1 METKLRNI
9 KKIVRHL
16 KHPYRL
22 FLYLAL
28 LGIVYMTLDI
38 VEPIL
43 AGYIMDAFLSDE
55 PKAEIWQL
63 GLFWLAAFVLKYA
76 VSYEKMRIGLFS
88 MLSGMKNMQLS
99 IFRTILSAPL
109 SFFNELS
116 VGYLMARQTDDVFNL
131 EGMMPHHLVE
141 GLLAIAESFVIL
153 CCMFYLNVWLGIGAV
168 LLKCLDLFSNF
179 YFPLKQLYKEHNEAR
194 AVTAS
199 ELQDVLKNI
208 LMIKAAG
215 KEKEES
221 QRFTECLKQY
231 YATWNKRDKIN
242 YIRSLLTRMSEDASY
257 MIIIVLGG
265 LSMYYGNMT
274 IGEIT
279 AFLLFYKKL
288 SSAFVGAVP
297 LIPLFKIGEGAMERI
312 DELRQRIPLRETF
325 AVETKQSE
333 SNVEIE
339 MQDVMFSYNNQSI
352 LKGVSMSFRPG
363 EITAIVGKSGA
374 GKSTIVKILLGL
386 YRVEKGKFLWNGI
399 DVNRING
406 NTMRSLI
413 SYIPQDAPLFHRTL
427 RENILYEAPEGMS
440 EEDVHK
446 VIARAGLKKLQERFE
461 QQEEV
466 LGLETSVSG
475 GERQR
480 INLARAL
487 LKNGSVYIFDEA
499 TSALD
504 TETEKVIQQTL
515 RDLSKTKAVIV
526 ISHRLSS
533 VRQADKIYVLDEG
546 RVQEDGSHEELMK
559 KKGIYYHLFE
569 GQVKNNDEKQIAG

>member
-1 METKLRNI
+1 MEAKFRNI
-9 KKIVRHL
+9 REIVQHL
-16 KHPYRL
+16 RHPYRL
-22 FLYLAL
+22 FFYLAL
-28 LGIVYMTLDI
+28 LGIIYMVLDI
-38 VEPIL
+38 VEPVL
-43 AGYIMDAFLSDE
+43 AGHIMDALLSNE
-55 PKAEIWQL
+55 VKTEIWQL
-63 GLFWLAAFVLKYA
+63 GLLWLAIFILKYA

-88 MLSGMKNMQLS
+88 MLSGMENIQLS
-99 IFRTILSAPL
+99 IFQTILSAPL
-109 SFFNELS
+109 AFFNQFS

-153 CCMFYLNVWLGIGAV
+153 SCMFYLNVWLGIGAV

-194 AVTAS
+194 AIASS

-208 LMIKAAG
+208 LIIKAAG

-221 QRFTECLKQY
+221 QRFQECLKQY
-231 YATWNKRDKIN
+231 YGTWNKRDKIN

-265 LSMYYGNMT
+265 VSMYYGKMT

-297 LIPLFKIGEGAMERI
+297 LIPLFKIGEGAMERV
-312 DELRQRIPLRETF
+312 DELKRHIPERKTSDDE
-325 AVETKQSE
+325 KGQME
-333 SNVEIE
+333 S
-339 MQDVMFSYNNQSI
+339 
-352 LKGVSMSFRPG
+352 R
-363 EITAIVGKSGA
+363 GKSGA
-374 GKSTIVKILLGL
+374 GKSTIIKLLLGL
-386 YRVEKGKFLWNGI
+386 YQVEEGKILWNGN
-399 DVNRING
+399 DVNQING
-406 NTMRSLI
+406 QSMRSLI

-427 RENILYEAPEGMS
+427 RENILYEAPES
-440 EEDVHK
+440 VSDEDVSK
-446 VIARAGLKKLQERFE
+446 VIARTGIQKMQKRFE
-461 QQEEV
+461 QKEKAWN
-466 LGLETSVSG
+466 LETTVSG

-487 LKNGSVYIFDEA
+487 LKNGSIYIFDEA

-504 TETEKVIQQTL
+504 TETEKIVQQTL
-515 RDLSKTKAVIV
+515 RELSRTKVVII

-533 VRQADKIYVLDEG
+533 VRKADKIYVLDEG
-546 RVQEDGSHEELMK
+546 SVQENGSHEELMK
-559 KKGIYYHLFE
+559 KKGRYYRLFE
-569 GQVKNNDEKQIAG
+569 EQVKKNDEKQITG

>member
-1 METKLRNI
+1 MEAKFRNI
-9 KKIVRHL
+9 REIVQHL
-16 KHPYRL
+16 RHPYRL
-22 FLYLAL
+22 FFYLAL
-28 LGIVYMTLDI
+28 LGIIYMVLDI
-38 VEPIL
+38 VEPVL
-43 AGYIMDAFLSDE
+43 AGHIMDAFLSNE
-55 PKAEIWQL
+55 VKTEVWQL
-63 GLFWLAAFVLKYA
+63 GLLWLAVFILKYA

-88 MLSGMKNMQLS
+88 MLSGMENIQLS
-99 IFRTILSAPL
+99 IFQTILSAPL
-109 SFFNELS
+109 AFFNQSS

-153 CCMFYLNVWLGIGAV
+153 SCMFYLNVWLGIGAV

-194 AVTAS
+194 AIASS

-208 LMIKAAG
+208 LIIKAAG

-221 QRFTECLKQY
+221 QRFQEYLKQY
-231 YATWNKRDKIN
+231 YGTWNKRDEIN

-265 LSMYYGNMT
+265 VSMYYGKMT

-312 DELRQRIPLRETF
+312 DELKRHIPERKTSDDE
-325 AVETKQSE
+325 KGQME
-333 SNVEIE
+333 SRGKIELQNVK
-339 MQDVMFSYNNQSI
+339 FSYNNQRI
-352 LKGVSMSFRPG
+352 LQGVSMSFKPG

-374 GKSTIVKILLGL
+374 GKSTIIKLLLGL
-386 YRVEKGKFLWNGI
+386 YQVEEGKILWNGN
-399 DVNRING
+399 DVNQING
-406 NTMRSLI
+406 QSMRSLI

-427 RENILYEAPEGMS
+427 RENILYEAPES
-440 EEDVHK
+440 VSDEDVSK
-446 VIARAGLKKLQERFE
+446 VIARTGIQEMQKRFE
-461 QQEEV
+461 QKEKAWN
-466 LGLETSVSG
+466 LETTVSG

-487 LKNGSVYIFDEA
+487 LKNGSIYIFDEA

-504 TETEKVIQQTL
+504 TETEKIVQQTL
-515 RDLSKTKAVIV
+515 RELSRTKVVII

-533 VRQADKIYVLDEG
+533 VRKADKIYVLDEG
-546 RVQEDGSHEELMK
+546 SVQENGSHEELMK
-559 KKGIYYHLFE
+559 KKGRYYRLFE
-569 GQVKNNDEKQIAG
+569 EQLKKNDEKQITG

>member
-1 METKLRNI
+1 MEAKFRNI
-9 KKIVRHL
+9 RKIVQHL
-16 KHPYRL
+16 RHPYRL
-22 FLYLAL
+22 FFYLAL
-28 LGIVYMTLDI
+28 LGIIYMVLDI
-38 VEPIL
+38 VEPVL
-43 AGYIMDAFLSDE
+43 AGHIMDALLSNE
-55 PKAEIWQL
+55 VKTEIWQL
-63 GLFWLAAFVLKYA
+63 GLLWLSIFILKYA

-88 MLSGMKNMQLS
+88 MLSGMENIQLS
-99 IFRTILSAPL
+99 IFQTILSAPL
-109 SFFNELS
+109 TFFNQFS

-153 CCMFYLNVWLGIGAV
+153 SCMFYLNVWLGIGAV

-194 AVTAS
+194 AIASS

-208 LMIKAAG
+208 LIIKAAG

-221 QRFTECLKQY
+221 QRFQVCLKQY
-231 YATWNKRDKIN
+231 YGTWNKRDEIN

-265 LSMYYGNMT
+265 VSMYYGKMT

-297 LIPLFKIGEGAMERI
+297 LIPLFKIGEGAMERV
-312 DELRQRIPLRETF
+312 DELKRHIPERKTSDDE
-325 AVETKQSE
+325 KGQME
-333 SNVEIE
+333 SRGKIELQNVK
-339 MQDVMFSYNNQSI
+339 FSYNNQRI
-352 LKGVSMSFRPG
+352 LQGVSMSFKPG

-374 GKSTIVKILLGL
+374 GKSTIIKLLLGL
-386 YRVEKGKFLWNGI
+386 YQVEEGKILWNGN
-399 DVNRING
+399 DVNQING
-406 NTMRSLI
+406 QSMRSLI

-427 RENILYEAPEGMS
+427 RENILYEAPES
-440 EEDVHK
+440 VSDEDVSK
-446 VIARAGLKKLQERFE
+446 VIARTGIQEMQKRFE
-461 QQEEV
+461 QKEKAWN
-466 LGLETSVSG
+466 LETTVSG

-487 LKNGSVYIFDEA
+487 LKNGSIYIFDEA

-504 TETEKVIQQTL
+504 TETEKIVQQTL
-515 RDLSKTKAVIV
+515 RELSRTKVVII

-533 VRQADKIYVLDEG
+533 VRKADKIYVLDEG
-546 RVQEDGSHEELMK
+546 SVQENGSHEELMK
-559 KKGIYYHLFE
+559 KKGRYYRLFE
-569 GQVKNNDEKQIAG
+569 EQLKKNDEKQITG

>member
-1 METKLRNI
+1 MEAKFRNI
-9 KKIVRHL
+9 REIVQHL
-16 KHPYRL
+16 RHPYRL
-22 FLYLAL
+22 FFYLAL
-28 LGIVYMTLDI
+28 LGIIYMVLDI
-38 VEPIL
+38 VEPVL
-43 AGYIMDAFLSDE
+43 AGHIMDALLSNE
-55 PKAEIWQL
+55 VKTEIWQL
-63 GLFWLAAFVLKYA
+63 GLLWLAIFILKYA

-88 MLSGMKNMQLS
+88 MLSGMENIQLS
-99 IFRTILSAPL
+99 IFQTILSAPL
-109 SFFNELS
+109 AFFNQFS

-153 CCMFYLNVWLGIGAV
+153 SCMFYLNVWLGIGAV

-194 AVTAS
+194 AIASS

-208 LMIKAAG
+208 LIIKAAG

-221 QRFTECLKQY
+221 QRFQKCLKQY
-231 YATWNKRDKIN
+231 YGTWNKRDEIN

-265 LSMYYGNMT
+265 VSMYYGKMT

-297 LIPLFKIGEGAMERI
+297 LIPLFKIGEGAMERV
-312 DELRQRIPLRETF
+312 DELKRHIPERKTSDDEKRQM
-325 AVETKQSE
+325 E
-333 SNVEIE
+333 SRGEIE
-339 MQDVMFSYNNQSI
+339 LQHVKFSYNNQRI
-352 LKGVSMSFRPG
+352 LQGVSMSFKPG

-374 GKSTIVKILLGL
+374 GKSTIIKLLLGL
-386 YRVEKGKFLWNGI
+386 YQVEEGKILWNGN
-399 DVNRING
+399 DVNQING
-406 NTMRSLI
+406 QSMRSLI

-427 RENILYEAPEGMS
+427 RENILYEAPES
-440 EEDVHK
+440 VSDEDVSK
-446 VIARAGLKKLQERFE
+446 VIARTGIQEMQKRFE
-461 QQEEV
+461 QKEKAWN
-466 LGLETSVSG
+466 LETTVSG

-487 LKNGSVYIFDEA
+487 LKNGSIYIFDEA

-504 TETEKVIQQTL
+504 TETEKIVQQTL
-515 RDLSKTKAVIV
+515 RELSRTKVVII

-533 VRQADKIYVLDEG
+533 VRKADKIYVLDEG
-546 RVQEDGSHEELMK
+546 SVQENGSHEELMK
-559 KKGIYYHLFE
+559 KKGRYYRLFE
-569 GQVKNNDEKQIAG
+569 EQVKKNDEKQITG

>member
-1 METKLRNI
+1 MEAKFRNI
-9 KKIVRHL
+9 REIVQHL
-16 KHPYRL
+16 RHPYRL
-22 FLYLAL
+22 FFYLAL
-28 LGIVYMTLDI
+28 LGIIYMVLDI
-38 VEPIL
+38 VEPVL
-43 AGYIMDAFLSDE
+43 AGHIMDALLSNE
-55 PKAEIWQL
+55 VKTEIWQL
-63 GLFWLAAFVLKYA
+63 GLLWLAIFILKYA

-88 MLSGMKNMQLS
+88 MLSGMENIQLS
-99 IFRTILSAPL
+99 IFQTILSAPL
-109 SFFNELS
+109 AFFNQFS

-153 CCMFYLNVWLGIGAV
+153 SCMFYLNVWLGIGAV

-194 AVTAS
+194 AIASS

-208 LMIKAAG
+208 LIIKAAG

-221 QRFTECLKQY
+221 QRFQECLKQY
-231 YATWNKRDKIN
+231 YGTWNKRDEIN

-265 LSMYYGNMT
+265 VSMYYGKMT

-297 LIPLFKIGEGAMERI
+297 LIPLFKIGEGAMERV
-312 DELRQRIPLRETF
+312 DELKRHIPERKTSDDE
-325 AVETKQSE
+325 KGQME
-333 SNVEIE
+333 SRGKIELQNVK
-339 MQDVMFSYNNQSI
+339 FSYNNQRI
-352 LKGVSMSFRPG
+352 LQGVSMSFKPG

-374 GKSTIVKILLGL
+374 GKSTIIKLLLGL
-386 YRVEKGKFLWNGI
+386 YQVEEGKILWNGN
-399 DVNRING
+399 DVNQING
-406 NTMRSLI
+406 QSMRSLI

-427 RENILYEAPEGMS
+427 RENILYEAPES
-440 EEDVHK
+440 VSDEDVSK
-446 VIARAGLKKLQERFE
+446 VIARTGIQEMQKRFE
-461 QQEEV
+461 PKEKAWN
-466 LGLETSVSG
+466 LETTVSG

-487 LKNGSVYIFDEA
+487 LKNGSIYIFDEA

-504 TETEKVIQQTL
+504 TETEKIVQQTL
-515 RDLSKTKAVIV
+515 RELSRTKVVII

-533 VRQADKIYVLDEG
+533 VRKADKIYVLDEG
-546 RVQEDGSHEELMK
+546 SVQENGSHEELMK
-559 KKGIYYHLFE
+559 KKGRYYRLFE
-569 GQVKNNDEKQIAG
+569 EQLKQNDEKQITG

>member
-1 METKLRNI
+1 MEAKFRNI
-9 KKIVRHL
+9 REIVQHL
-16 KHPYRL
+16 RHPYRL
-22 FLYLAL
+22 FFYLAL
-28 LGIVYMTLDI
+28 LGIIYMVLDI
-38 VEPIL
+38 VEPVL
-43 AGYIMDAFLSDE
+43 AGHIMDALLSNE
-55 PKAEIWQL
+55 VKTEIWQL
-63 GLFWLAAFVLKYA
+63 GLLWLAIFILKYA

-88 MLSGMKNMQLS
+88 MLSGMENIQLS
-99 IFRTILSAPL
+99 IFQTILSAPL
-109 SFFNELS
+109 TFFNQFS

-153 CCMFYLNVWLGIGAV
+153 SCMFYLNVWLGIGAV

-194 AVTAS
+194 AIASS

-208 LMIKAAG
+208 LIIKAAG
-215 KEKEES
+215 KEKEER
-221 QRFTECLKQY
+221 QRFQECLKQY
-231 YATWNKRDKIN
+231 YGTWNKRDEIN

-265 LSMYYGNMT
+265 VSMYYGKMT

-297 LIPLFKIGEGAMERI
+297 LIPLFKIGEGAMERV
-312 DELRQRIPLRETF
+312 DELKRHIPERKTSDDE
-325 AVETKQSE
+325 KGQME
-333 SNVEIE
+333 SRGKIELQNVK
-339 MQDVMFSYNNQSI
+339 FSYNNQRI
-352 LKGVSMSFRPG
+352 LQGVSMSFKPG

-374 GKSTIVKILLGL
+374 GKSTIIKLLLGL
-386 YRVEKGKFLWNGI
+386 YQAEEGKILWNGN
-399 DVNRING
+399 DVNQING
-406 NTMRSLI
+406 QSMRSLI

-427 RENILYEAPEGMS
+427 RENILYEAPES
-440 EEDVHK
+440 VSDEDVSK
-446 VIARAGLKKLQERFE
+446 VIARTGIQEMQKRFE
-461 QQEEV
+461 QKEKAWN
-466 LGLETSVSG
+466 LETTVSG

-487 LKNGSVYIFDEA
+487 LKNGSIYIFDEA

-504 TETEKVIQQTL
+504 TETEKIVQQTL
-515 RDLSKTKAVIV
+515 RELSRTKVVII

-533 VRQADKIYVLDEG
+533 VRKADKIYVLDEG
-546 RVQEDGSHEELMK
+546 SVQENGSHEELMK
-559 KKGIYYHLFE
+559 KKGRYYRLFE
-569 GQVKNNDEKQIAG
+569 EQVKKNDEKQITG

>member
-1 METKLRNI
+1 MESKFRNI
-9 KKIVRHL
+9 RKIVQHL
-16 KHPYRL
+16 RHPYRL
-22 FLYLAL
+22 FFYLAL
-28 LGIVYMTLDI
+28 LGIIYMVLDI
-38 VEPIL
+38 VEPVL
-43 AGYIMDAFLSDE
+43 AGHIMDAFLSNE
-55 PKAEIWQL
+55 VKTEIWQL
-63 GLFWLAAFVLKYA
+63 GLLWLAIFILKYA

-88 MLSGMKNMQLS
+88 MLSGMKNIQLS
-99 IFRTILSAPL
+99 IFQTILSAPL
-109 SFFNELS
+109 AFFNQFS

-153 CCMFYLNVWLGIGAV
+153 SCMFYLNVWLGIGAV

-194 AVTAS
+194 AIASS

-208 LMIKAAG
+208 LIIKAAG

-221 QRFTECLKQY
+221 QRFQKCLKQY
-231 YATWNKRDKIN
+231 YGTWNKRDEIN

-265 LSMYYGNMT
+265 VSMYYGKMT

-297 LIPLFKIGEGAMERI
+297 LIPLFKIGEGAMERV
-312 DELRQRIPLRETF
+312 DELKRHIPERKTSDD
-325 AVETKQSE
+325 KKGQME
-333 SNVEIE
+333 SRGKIELQNVK
-339 MQDVMFSYNNQSI
+339 FSYNNQRI
-352 LKGVSMSFRPG
+352 LQGVSMSFKPG

-374 GKSTIVKILLGL
+374 GKSTIIKLLLGL
-386 YRVEKGKFLWNGI
+386 YQVEEGKILWNGN
-399 DVNRING
+399 DVNQING
-406 NTMRSLI
+406 QSMRSLI

-427 RENILYEAPEGMS
+427 RENILYEAPES
-440 EEDVHK
+440 VSDEDVSK
-446 VIARAGLKKLQERFE
+446 VIARTGIQEMQKRFE
-461 QQEEV
+461 QKEKAWN
-466 LGLETSVSG
+466 LETTVSG

-487 LKNGSVYIFDEA
+487 LKNGSIYIFDEA

-504 TETEKVIQQTL
+504 TETEKIVQQTL
-515 RDLSKTKAVIV
+515 RELSRTKVVII

-533 VRQADKIYVLDEG
+533 VRKADKIYVLDEG
-546 RVQEDGSHEELMK
+546 SVQENGSHEELMK
-559 KKGIYYHLFE
+559 KKGRYYRLFE
-569 GQVKNNDEKQIAG
+569 EQVKKNDEKQITG

>member
-1 METKLRNI
+1 MEAKFRNI
-9 KKIVRHL
+9 REIVQHL
-16 KHPYRL
+16 RHPYRL
-22 FLYLAL
+22 FFYLVL
-28 LGIVYMTLDI
+28 LGIIYMVLDI
-38 VEPIL
+38 VEPVL
-43 AGYIMDAFLSDE
+43 AGHIMDALLSNE
-55 PKAEIWQL
+55 VKTEIWQL
-63 GLFWLAAFVLKYA
+63 GLLWLAIFILKYA

-88 MLSGMKNMQLS
+88 MLSGMENIQLS
-99 IFRTILSAPL
+99 IFQTILSAPL
-109 SFFNELS
+109 AFFNQFS

-153 CCMFYLNVWLGIGAV
+153 SCMFYLNVWLGIGAI

-194 AVTAS
+194 AIASS

-208 LMIKAAG
+208 LIIKAAG

-221 QRFTECLKQY
+221 QRFQKCLKQY
-231 YATWNKRDKIN
+231 YGTWNQRDEIN

-265 LSMYYGNMT
+265 VSMYYGKMT

-297 LIPLFKIGEGAMERI
+297 LIPLFKIGEGAMERV
-312 DELRQRIPLRETF
+312 DELKRHIPERKTSDDE
-325 AVETKQSE
+325 KGQME
-333 SNVEIE
+333 SRGEIE
-339 MQDVMFSYNNQSI
+339 LQNVKFSYNNQRI
-352 LKGVSMSFRPG
+352 LQGVSMSFKPG

-374 GKSTIVKILLGL
+374 GKSTIIKLLLGL
-386 YRVEKGKFLWNGI
+386 YQVEEGKILWNGN
-399 DVNRING
+399 DVNQING
-406 NTMRSLI
+406 QSMRSLI

-427 RENILYEAPEGMS
+427 RENILYEAPDS
-440 EEDVHK
+440 VSDEDVSK
-446 VIARAGLKKLQERFE
+446 VIARTGIQEMQKRFE
-461 QQEEV
+461 QKEKAWN
-466 LGLETSVSG
+466 LETTVSG

-487 LKNGSVYIFDEA
+487 LKNGSIYIFDEA

-504 TETEKVIQQTL
+504 TETEKIVQQTL
-515 RDLSKTKAVIV
+515 RELSRTKVVII

-533 VRQADKIYVLDEG
+533 VRKADKIYVLDEG
-546 RVQEDGSHEELMK
+546 SVQENGSHEELMK
-559 KKGIYYHLFE
+559 KKGRYYRLFE
-569 GQVKNNDEKQIAG
+569 EQVKKNDEKQITG

>member
-1 METKLRNI
+1 MEAKFRNI
-9 KKIVRHL
+9 REIVQHL
-16 KHPYRL
+16 RHPYRL
-22 FLYLAL
+22 FFYLAL
-28 LGIVYMTLDI
+28 LGIIYMVLDI
-38 VEPIL
+38 VEPVL
-43 AGYIMDAFLSDE
+43 AGHIMDALLSNE
-55 PKAEIWQL
+55 VKTEIWQL
-63 GLFWLAAFVLKYA
+63 GLLWLAIFILKYA

-88 MLSGMKNMQLS
+88 MLSGMENIQIS
-99 IFRTILSAPL
+99 IFQTILSAPL
-109 SFFNELS
+109 TFFNQFS

-153 CCMFYLNVWLGIGAV
+153 SCMFYLNVWLGIGAV

-194 AVTAS
+194 AIASS

-208 LMIKAAG
+208 LIIKAAG

-221 QRFTECLKQY
+221 QRFQECLKQY
-231 YATWNKRDKIN
+231 YGTWNKRDEIN

-265 LSMYYGNMT
+265 VSMYYGKMT

-297 LIPLFKIGEGAMERI
+297 LIPLFKIGEGAMERV
-312 DELRQRIPLRETF
+312 DELKRHIPERKTSDDE
-325 AVETKQSE
+325 KGQME
-333 SNVEIE
+333 SRGKIELQNVK
-339 MQDVMFSYNNQSI
+339 FSYNNQRI
-352 LKGVSMSFRPG
+352 LQGVSMSFKPG

-374 GKSTIVKILLGL
+374 GKSTIIKLLLGL
-386 YRVEKGKFLWNGI
+386 YQVEEGKILWNGN
-399 DVNRING
+399 DVNQING
-406 NTMRSLI
+406 QSMRSLI

-427 RENILYEAPEGMS
+427 RI
-440 EEDVHK
+440 
-446 VIARAGLKKLQERFE
+446 QEMQKRFE
-461 QQEEV
+461 QKEKAWN
-466 LGLETSVSG
+466 LETTVSG

-487 LKNGSVYIFDEA
+487 LKNGSIYIFDEA

-504 TETEKVIQQTL
+504 TETEKIVQQTL
-515 RDLSKTKAVIV
+515 RELSRTKVVII

-533 VRQADKIYVLDEG
+533 VRKADKIYVLDEG
-546 RVQEDGSHEELMK
+546 SVQENGSHEELMK
-559 KKGIYYHLFE
+559 KKGRYYRLFE
-569 GQVKNNDEKQIAG
+569 EQLKKNDEKQITG

>member
-1 METKLRNI
+1 MEAKFRNI
-9 KKIVRHL
+9 REIVQHL
-16 KHPYRL
+16 RHPYR
-22 FLYLAL
+22 FFFYLAL
-28 LGIVYMTLDI
+28 LGIIYMVLDI
-38 VEPIL
+38 VEPVL
-43 AGYIMDAFLSDE
+43 AGHIMDALLSNE
-55 PKAEIWQL
+55 VKTEIWQL
-63 GLFWLAAFVLKYA
+63 GLLWLAIFILKYA

-88 MLSGMKNMQLS
+88 MLSGMENIQLS
-99 IFRTILSAPL
+99 IFQTILSAPL
-109 SFFNELS
+109 AFFNQFS

-153 CCMFYLNVWLGIGAV
+153 SCMFYLNVWLGIGAV

-194 AVTAS
+194 AIASS

-208 LMIKAAG
+208 LIIKAAG

-221 QRFTECLKQY
+221 QRFQKCLKQY
-231 YATWNKRDKIN
+231 YGTWNKRDEIN

-265 LSMYYGNMT
+265 VSMYYGKMT

-297 LIPLFKIGEGAMERI
+297 LIPLFKIGEGAMERV
-312 DELRQRIPLRETF
+312 DELKRHIPERKTSDD
-325 AVETKQSE
+325 KKGQME
-333 SNVEIE
+333 SRGKIELQNVK
-339 MQDVMFSYNNQSI
+339 FSYNNQRI
-352 LKGVSMSFRPG
+352 LQGVSMSFKPG

-374 GKSTIVKILLGL
+374 GKSTIIKLLLGL
-386 YRVEKGKFLWNGI
+386 YQVEEGKILWNGN
-399 DVNRING
+399 DVNQING
-406 NTMRSLI
+406 QSMRSLI

-427 RENILYEAPEGMS
+427 RENILYEAPES
-440 EEDVHK
+440 VSDEDVSK
-446 VIARAGLKKLQERFE
+446 VIARTGIQEMQKRFE
-461 QQEEV
+461 QKEKAWN
-466 LGLETSVSG
+466 LETTVSG

-487 LKNGSVYIFDEA
+487 LKNGSIYIFDEA

-504 TETEKVIQQTL
+504 TETEKIVQQTL
-515 RDLSKTKAVIV
+515 RELSRTKVVII

-533 VRQADKIYVLDEG
+533 VRKADKIYVLDEG
-546 RVQEDGSHEELMK
+546 SVQENGSHEELMK
-559 KKGIYYHLFE
+559 KKGRYYRLFE
-569 GQVKNNDEKQIAG
+569 EQLKKNDEKQITG

>member
-1 METKLRNI
+1 MRMEIRENLQIEIGIGHIFKTNGGGTMEAKFRNI
-9 KKIVRHL
+9 REIVQHL
-16 KHPYRL
+16 RHPYRL
-22 FLYLAL
+22 FFYLAL
-28 LGIVYMTLDI
+28 LGIIYMVLDI
-38 VEPIL
+38 VEPVL
-43 AGYIMDAFLSDE
+43 AGHIMDALLSNE
-55 PKAEIWQL
+55 VKTEIWQL
-63 GLFWLAAFVLKYA
+63 GLLWLAIFILKYA

-88 MLSGMKNMQLS
+88 MLSGMENIQLS
-99 IFRTILSAPL
+99 IFQTILSAPL
-109 SFFNELS
+109 AFFNQFS

-153 CCMFYLNVWLGIGAV
+153 SCMFYLNVWLGIGAI

-194 AVTAS
+194 AIASS

-221 QRFTECLKQY
+221 QRFQECLKQY
-231 YATWNKRDKIN
+231 YGTWNKRDKIN

-265 LSMYYGNMT
+265 VSMYYGKMT

-297 LIPLFKIGEGAMERI
+297 LIPLFKIGEGAMERV
-312 DELRQRIPLRETF
+312 DELKRHIPERETSDD
-325 AVETKQSE
+325 EKGQME
-333 SNVEIE
+333 SRGKIELQNVK
-339 MQDVMFSYNNQSI
+339 FSYNNQRI
-352 LKGVSMSFRPG
+352 LQGVSMSFKPG
-363 EITAIVGKSGA
+363 EI
-374 GKSTIVKILLGL
+374 
-386 YRVEKGKFLWNGI
+386 LWNGN
-399 DVNRING
+399 DVNQING
-406 NTMRSLI
+406 QSMRSLI

-427 RENILYEAPEGMS
+427 RENILYEAPES
-440 EEDVHK
+440 VSDEDVSK
-446 VIARAGLKKLQERFE
+446 VIARTGIQEMQKRFE
-461 QQEEV
+461 QKEKAWN
-466 LGLETSVSG
+466 LETTVSG

-487 LKNGSVYIFDEA
+487 LKNGSIYIFDEA

-504 TETEKVIQQTL
+504 TETEKIVQQTL
-515 RDLSKTKAVIV
+515 RELSRTKVVII

-533 VRQADKIYVLDEG
+533 VRKADKIYVLDEG
-546 RVQEDGSHEELMK
+546 SVQENGSHEELMK
-559 KKGIYYHLFE
+559 KKGRYYRLFE
-569 GQVKNNDEKQIAG
+569 EQVKKNDEKQITG

>member
-1 METKLRNI
+1 MEAKFRNI
-9 KKIVRHL
+9 RKIVQHL
-16 KHPYRL
+16 RHPYRL
-22 FLYLAL
+22 FFYLAL
-28 LGIVYMTLDI
+28 LGIIYMGLDI
-38 VEPIL
+38 VEPVL
-43 AGYIMDAFLSDE
+43 AGHIMDAFLSNE
-55 PKAEIWQL
+55 VKTEIWQL
-63 GLFWLAAFVLKYA
+63 GLLWLAIFILKYA

-88 MLSGMKNMQLS
+88 MLSGMENIQLS
-99 IFRTILSAPL
+99 IFQTILSAPL
-109 SFFNELS
+109 AFFNQFS

-153 CCMFYLNVWLGIGAV
+153 FCMFYLNVWLGIGAV

-194 AVTAS
+194 AIASS

-208 LMIKAAG
+208 LIIKAAG

-221 QRFTECLKQY
+221 QRFQKCLKQY
-231 YATWNKRDKIN
+231 YGTWNKRDEIN

-265 LSMYYGNMT
+265 VSMYYGKMT

-297 LIPLFKIGEGAMERI
+297 LIPLFKIGEGAMERV
-312 DELRQRIPLRETF
+312 DELKRHIPERKTSADE
-325 AVETKQSE
+325 KGQME
-333 SNVEIE
+333 SRGKIELQNVK
-339 MQDVMFSYNNQSI
+339 FSYNNQRI
-352 LKGVSMSFRPG
+352 LQGVSMSFKSG

-374 GKSTIVKILLGL
+374 GKSTIIKLLLGL
-386 YRVEKGKFLWNGI
+386 YQVEEGKILWNGN
-399 DVNRING
+399 DVNQING
-406 NTMRSLI
+406 QSMRSLI

-427 RENILYEAPEGMS
+427 RENILYEAPES
-440 EEDVHK
+440 VSDEDVSK
-446 VIARAGLKKLQERFE
+446 VIARTGIQEMQKRFE
-461 QQEEV
+461 QKEKAWN
-466 LGLETSVSG
+466 LETTVSG

-487 LKNGSVYIFDEA
+487 LKNGSIYIFDEA

-504 TETEKVIQQTL
+504 TETEKIVQQTL
-515 RDLSKTKAVIV
+515 RELSRTKVVII

-533 VRQADKIYVLDEG
+533 VRKADKIYVLDEG
-546 RVQEDGSHEELMK
+546 SVQENGSHEELMK
-559 KKGIYYHLFE
+559 KKGRYYRLFE
-569 GQVKNNDEKQIAG
+569 EQVKKNDEKQITG

>member
-1 METKLRNI
+1 MEAKFRNI
-9 KKIVRHL
+9 RKIVQHL
-16 KHPYRL
+16 RHPYRL
-22 FLYLAL
+22 FFYLAL
-28 LGIVYMTLDI
+28 LGIIYMVLDI
-38 VEPIL
+38 VEPVL
-43 AGYIMDAFLSDE
+43 AGHIMDALLSNE
-55 PKAEIWQL
+55 VKTEIWQL
-63 GLFWLAAFVLKYA
+63 GLLWLAIFTLKYA

-88 MLSGMKNMQLS
+88 MLSGMENIQLS
-99 IFRTILSAPL
+99 IFQTILSAPL
-109 SFFNELS
+109 AFFNQFS

-153 CCMFYLNVWLGIGAV
+153 SCMFYLNVWLGIGAV

-194 AVTAS
+194 AIASS

-208 LMIKAAG
+208 LIIKAAG

-221 QRFTECLKQY
+221 QRFQECLKQY
-231 YATWNKRDKIN
+231 YGTWNKRDEIN

-265 LSMYYGNMT
+265 VSMYYGKMT

-297 LIPLFKIGEGAMERI
+297 LIPLFKIGEGAMERV
-312 DELRQRIPLRETF
+312 DELKRHIPERKTSDDE
-325 AVETKQSE
+325 KGQME
-333 SNVEIE
+333 SRGEIE
-339 MQDVMFSYNNQSI
+339 LQNVKFSYNNQRI
-352 LKGVSMSFRPG
+352 LQGVSMSFKPG

-374 GKSTIVKILLGL
+374 GKSTIIKLLLGL
-386 YRVEKGKFLWNGI
+386 YQVEEGKILWNGN
-399 DVNRING
+399 DVNQING
-406 NTMRSLI
+406 QSMRSLI

-427 RENILYEAPEGMS
+427 RENVLYEAPES
-440 EEDVHK
+440 VSDEDVSK
-446 VIARAGLKKLQERFE
+446 VIARTGIQEMQKRFE
-461 QQEEV
+461 QKEKAWN
-466 LGLETSVSG
+466 LETTVSG

-487 LKNGSVYIFDEA
+487 LKNGSIYIFDEA

-504 TETEKVIQQTL
+504 TETEKIVQQTL
-515 RDLSKTKAVIV
+515 RELSRTKVVII

-533 VRQADKIYVLDEG
+533 VRKADKIYVLDEG
-546 RVQEDGSHEELMK
+546 SVQENGSHEELMK
-559 KKGIYYHLFE
+559 KKGRYYRLFE
-569 GQVKNNDEKQIAG
+569 EQVKKNDEKQITG

>member
-1 METKLRNI
+1 MEAKFRNI
-9 KKIVRHL
+9 REIVQHL
-16 KHPYRL
+16 RHPYRL
-22 FLYLAL
+22 FFYLAL
-28 LGIVYMTLDI
+28 LGIIYMVLDI
-38 VEPIL
+38 VEPVL
-43 AGYIMDAFLSDE
+43 AGHIMDAFLSNE
-55 PKAEIWQL
+55 VKTEIWQL
-63 GLFWLAAFVLKYA
+63 GLLWLAIFILKYA

-88 MLSGMKNMQLS
+88 MLSGMENIQLS
-99 IFRTILSAPL
+99 IFQTILSAPL
-109 SFFNELS
+109 AFFNQFS

-153 CCMFYLNVWLGIGAV
+153 SCMFYLNVWLGIGAV

-194 AVTAS
+194 AIASS

-208 LMIKAAG
+208 LIIKAAG
-215 KEKEES
+215 KGKEES
-221 QRFTECLKQY
+221 QRFQECLKRY
-231 YATWNKRDKIN
+231 YGTWKKRDEIN

-265 LSMYYGNMT
+265 VSMYYGKMT

-297 LIPLFKIGEGAMERI
+297 LIPLFKIGEGAMERV
-312 DELRQRIPLRETF
+312 DELKRHIPERKTSDDEK
-325 AVETKQSE
+325 VQME
-333 SNVEIE
+333 SRGKIELQNVK
-339 MQDVMFSYNNQSI
+339 FSYNNQRI
-352 LKGVSMSFRPG
+352 LQGVSMSFKPG

-374 GKSTIVKILLGL
+374 GKSTIIKLLLGL
-386 YRVEKGKFLWNGI
+386 YQVEEGKILWNGN
-399 DVNRING
+399 DVNQING
-406 NTMRSLI
+406 QSMRSLI

-427 RENILYEAPEGMS
+427 RENILYEAPES
-440 EEDVHK
+440 VSDEAVSK
-446 VIARAGLKKLQERFE
+446 VIARTGIQEMQKRFE
-461 QQEEV
+461 QKEKAWN
-466 LGLETSVSG
+466 LETTVSG

-487 LKNGSVYIFDEA
+487 LKNGSIYIFDEA

-504 TETEKVIQQTL
+504 TETEKIVQQTL
-515 RDLSKTKAVIV
+515 RELSKTKVVII

-533 VRQADKIYVLDEG
+533 VRKADKIYVLDEG
-546 RVQEDGSHEELMK
+546 SVQENGSHEELMK
-559 KKGIYYHLFE
+559 KKGRYYRLFE
-569 GQVKNNDEKQIAG
+569 EQVKKNDEKQITG

>member
-1 METKLRNI
+1 MEAKFRNI
-9 KKIVRHL
+9 RKIVQHL
-16 KHPYRL
+16 RHPYRL
-22 FLYLAL
+22 FFYLAL
-28 LGIVYMTLDI
+28 LGIIYMVLDI
-38 VEPIL
+38 VEPVL
-43 AGYIMDAFLSDE
+43 AGHIMDALLSNE
-55 PKAEIWQL
+55 VKTEIWQL
-63 GLFWLAAFVLKYA
+63 GLLWLSIFILKYA

-88 MLSGMKNMQLS
+88 MLSGMENIQLS
-99 IFRTILSAPL
+99 IFQTILSAPL
-109 SFFNELS
+109 AFFNQFS

-153 CCMFYLNVWLGIGAV
+153 SCMFYLNVWLGIGAV

-194 AVTAS
+194 AIASS

-208 LMIKAAG
+208 LIIKAAG

-221 QRFTECLKQY
+221 QRFQKCLKQY
-231 YATWNKRDKIN
+231 YGTWNKRDEIN

-265 LSMYYGNMT
+265 VSMYYGKMT

-297 LIPLFKIGEGAMERI
+297 LIPLFKIGEGAMERV
-312 DELRQRIPLRETF
+312 DELKRHIPERKTSDD
-325 AVETKQSE
+325 KKGQME
-333 SNVEIE
+333 SRGKIELQNVK
-339 MQDVMFSYNNQSI
+339 FSYNNQRI
-352 LKGVSMSFRPG
+352 LQGVSMSFKPG

-374 GKSTIVKILLGL
+374 GKSTIIKLLLGL
-386 YRVEKGKFLWNGI
+386 YQVEEGKILWNGN
-399 DVNRING
+399 DVNQING
-406 NTMRSLI
+406 QSMRSLI

-427 RENILYEAPEGMS
+427 RENILYEAPES
-440 EEDVHK
+440 VSDEDVSK
-446 VIARAGLKKLQERFE
+446 VIARTGIQEMQKRFE
-461 QQEEV
+461 QKEKAWN
-466 LGLETSVSG
+466 LETTVSG

-487 LKNGSVYIFDEA
+487 LKNGSIYIFDEA

-504 TETEKVIQQTL
+504 TETEKIVQQTL
-515 RDLSKTKAVIV
+515 RELSRTKVVII

-533 VRQADKIYVLDEG
+533 VRKADKIYVLDEG
-546 RVQEDGSHEELMK
+546 SVQENGSHEELMK
-559 KKGIYYHLFE
+559 KKGRYYRLFE
-569 GQVKNNDEKQIAG
+569 EQLKKNDEKQITG

>member
-1 METKLRNI
+1 MEAKFRNI
-9 KKIVRHL
+9 RKIVQHLRHS
-16 KHPYRL
+16 YRL
-22 FLYLAL
+22 FFYLAL
-28 LGIVYMTLDI
+28 LGIIYMVLDI
-38 VEPIL
+38 VEPVL
-43 AGYIMDAFLSDE
+43 AGHIMDALLSNE
-55 PKAEIWQL
+55 VKTEIWQL
-63 GLFWLAAFVLKYA
+63 GLLWLSIFILKYA

-88 MLSGMKNMQLS
+88 MLSGMENIQLS
-99 IFRTILSAPL
+99 IFQTILSAPL
-109 SFFNELS
+109 AFFNQFS

-153 CCMFYLNVWLGIGAV
+153 SCMFYLNVWLGIGAV

-194 AVTAS
+194 AIASS

-208 LMIKAAG
+208 LIIKAAG

-221 QRFTECLKQY
+221 QRFQKCLKQY
-231 YATWNKRDKIN
+231 YGTWNKRDEIN

-265 LSMYYGNMT
+265 VSMYYGKMT

-297 LIPLFKIGEGAMERI
+297 LIPLFKIGEGAMERV
-312 DELRQRIPLRETF
+312 DELKRHIPERKTSDD
-325 AVETKQSE
+325 KKGQME
-333 SNVEIE
+333 SRGKIELQNVK
-339 MQDVMFSYNNQSI
+339 FSYNNQRI
-352 LKGVSMSFRPG
+352 LQGVSMSFKPG
-363 EITAIVGKSGA
+363 KITAIVGKSGA
-374 GKSTIVKILLGL
+374 GKSTIIKLLLGL
-386 YRVEKGKFLWNGI
+386 YQVEEGKILWNGN
-399 DVNRING
+399 DVNQING
-406 NTMRSLI
+406 QSMRSLI

-427 RENILYEAPEGMS
+427 RENILYEAPES
-440 EEDVHK
+440 VSDEDVSK
-446 VIARAGLKKLQERFE
+446 VIARTGIQEMQKRFE
-461 QQEEV
+461 QKEKAWN
-466 LGLETSVSG
+466 LETTVSG

-487 LKNGSVYIFDEA
+487 LKNGSIYIFDEA

-504 TETEKVIQQTL
+504 TETEKIVQQTL
-515 RDLSKTKAVIV
+515 RELSRTKVVII

-533 VRQADKIYVLDEG
+533 VRKADKIYVLDEG
-546 RVQEDGSHEELMK
+546 SVQENGSHEELMK
-559 KKGIYYHLFE
+559 KKGRYYRLFE
-569 GQVKNNDEKQIAG
+569 EQLKKNDEKQITG

>member
-1 METKLRNI
+1 MEAKFRNI
-9 KKIVRHL
+9 REIVQHL
-16 KHPYRL
+16 RHPYRL
-22 FLYLAL
+22 FFYLAL
-28 LGIVYMTLDI
+28 LGIIYMVLDI
-38 VEPIL
+38 VEPVL
-43 AGYIMDAFLSDE
+43 AGHIMDAFLSNE
-55 PKAEIWQL
+55 VKTEIWQL
-63 GLFWLAAFVLKYA
+63 GLLWLAIFILKYA

-88 MLSGMKNMQLS
+88 MLSGMKNIQLS
-99 IFRTILSAPL
+99 IFQTILSAPL
-109 SFFNELS
+109 AFFNQFS

-153 CCMFYLNVWLGIGAV
+153 SCMFYLNVWLGIGAV

-194 AVTAS
+194 AIASS

-208 LMIKAAG
+208 LIIKAAG

-221 QRFTECLKQY
+221 KRFQECLKQY
-231 YATWNKRDKIN
+231 YGTWNKRDEIN

-265 LSMYYGNMT
+265 VSMYYGKMT

-297 LIPLFKIGEGAMERI
+297 LIPLFKIGEGAMERV
-312 DELRQRIPLRETF
+312 DELKRHIPERKTSDDE
-325 AVETKQSE
+325 KGQME
-333 SNVEIE
+333 SRGEIE
-339 MQDVMFSYNNQSI
+339 LQNVKFSYNNQRI
-352 LKGVSMSFRPG
+352 LQGVSMSFKPG

-374 GKSTIVKILLGL
+374 GKSTIIKLLLGL
-386 YRVEKGKFLWNGI
+386 YQVEEGKILWNGN
-399 DVNRING
+399 DVNQING
-406 NTMRSLI
+406 QSMRSLI

-427 RENILYEAPEGMS
+427 RENILYEAPES
-440 EEDVHK
+440 VSDEDVSK
-446 VIARAGLKKLQERFE
+446 VIARTGIQEMQKRFE
-461 QQEEV
+461 QKEKAWN
-466 LGLETSVSG
+466 LETTVSG

-487 LKNGSVYIFDEA
+487 LKNGSIYIFDEA

-504 TETEKVIQQTL
+504 TETEKIVQQTL
-515 RDLSKTKAVIV
+515 RELSRTKVVII

-533 VRQADKIYVLDEG
+533 VRKADKIYVLDEG
-546 RVQEDGSHEELMK
+546 SVQENGSHEELMK
-559 KKGIYYHLFE
+559 KKGRYYRLFE
-569 GQVKNNDEKQIAG
+569 EQVKKNDEKQITG

>member
-1 METKLRNI
+1 MEAKFRNI
-9 KKIVRHL
+9 RKIVQHL
-16 KHPYRL
+16 RHPYRL
-22 FLYLAL
+22 FFYLAL
-28 LGIVYMTLDI
+28 LGIIYMVLDI
-38 VEPIL
+38 VEPVL
-43 AGYIMDAFLSDE
+43 AGHIMDAFLSNE
-55 PKAEIWQL
+55 VKTEIWQL
-63 GLFWLAAFVLKYA
+63 GLLWLAIFILKYA

-88 MLSGMKNMQLS
+88 MLSGMENIQLS
-99 IFRTILSAPL
+99 IFQTILSAPL
-109 SFFNELS
+109 AFFNQFS

-153 CCMFYLNVWLGIGAV
+153 SYMFYLNVWLGIGAV

-194 AVTAS
+194 AIASS

-221 QRFTECLKQY
+221 QRFQECLKQY
-231 YATWNKRDKIN
+231 YGTWNKRDEIN

-265 LSMYYGNMT
+265 VSMYYGKMT

-297 LIPLFKIGEGAMERI
+297 LIPLFKIGEGAMERV
-312 DELRQRIPLRETF
+312 DELKRHIPERKTSDDE
-325 AVETKQSE
+325 KGQME
-333 SNVEIE
+333 SRGKIELQNVK
-339 MQDVMFSYNNQSI
+339 FSYNNQRI
-352 LKGVSMSFRPG
+352 LQGVSMSFKPG

-374 GKSTIVKILLGL
+374 GKSTIIKLLLGL
-386 YRVEKGKFLWNGI
+386 YQVEDGKILWNGK
-399 DVNRING
+399 DVNQING
-406 NTMRSLI
+406 QSMKSLI

-427 RENILYEAPEGMS
+427 RENILYEAPES
-440 EEDVHK
+440 VSDEDVSK
-446 VIARAGLKKLQERFE
+446 VIARTGIQEMQKRFE
-461 QQEEV
+461 QKDKAWN
-466 LGLETSVSG
+466 LETTVSG

-487 LKNGSVYIFDEA
+487 LKNGSIYIFDEA

-504 TETEKVIQQTL
+504 TETEKIVQQTL
-515 RDLSKTKAVIV
+515 RELSRTKVVII

-533 VRQADKIYVLDEG
+533 VRKADKIYVLDEG
-546 RVQEDGSHEELMK
+546 SVQENGSHEELMK
-559 KKGIYYHLFE
+559 KKGRYYRLFE
-569 GQVKNNDEKQIAG
+569 EQVKKNDEKQITG

>member
-1 METKLRNI
+1 MEAKFRNI
-9 KKIVRHL
+9 REIVQHL
-16 KHPYRL
+16 RHPYRL
-22 FLYLAL
+22 FFYLAL
-28 LGIVYMTLDI
+28 LGIIYMVLDI
-38 VEPIL
+38 VEPVL
-43 AGYIMDAFLSDE
+43 AGHIMDALLSNE
-55 PKAEIWQL
+55 VKTEIWQF
-63 GLFWLAAFVLKYA
+63 GLLWLAIFILKYA

-88 MLSGMKNMQLS
+88 MLSGMENIQLS
-99 IFRTILSAPL
+99 IFQTILSAPL
-109 SFFNELS
+109 AFFNQFS

-153 CCMFYLNVWLGIGAV
+153 SCMFYLNVWLGIGAV

-194 AVTAS
+194 AIASS

-208 LMIKAAG
+208 LIIKAAG

-221 QRFTECLKQY
+221 QRFQKCLKQY
-231 YATWNKRDKIN
+231 YGTWNKRDEIN

-265 LSMYYGNMT
+265 VSMYYGEMT

-297 LIPLFKIGEGAMERI
+297 LIPLFKIGEGAMERV
-312 DELRQRIPLRETF
+312 DELKRHIPERKTSDDE
-325 AVETKQSE
+325 KGQME
-333 SNVEIE
+333 SRGEIE
-339 MQDVMFSYNNQSI
+339 LQNVKFSYNNQRI
-352 LKGVSMSFRPG
+352 LQGVSMSFKPG

-374 GKSTIVKILLGL
+374 GKSTIIKLLLGL
-386 YRVEKGKFLWNGI
+386 HQVEEGKILWNGN
-399 DVNRING
+399 DVNQING
-406 NTMRSLI
+406 QSMRSLI

-427 RENILYEAPEGMS
+427 RENILYEAPES
-440 EEDVHK
+440 VSDEAVSK
-446 VIARAGLKKLQERFE
+446 VIARTGIQEMQKRFE
-461 QQEEV
+461 QKEKAWN
-466 LGLETSVSG
+466 LETTVSG

-487 LKNGSVYIFDEA
+487 LKNGSIYIFDEA

-504 TETEKVIQQTL
+504 TETEKIVQQTL
-515 RDLSKTKAVIV
+515 RELSKTKVVII

-533 VRQADKIYVLDEG
+533 VRKADKIYVLDEG
-546 RVQEDGSHEELMK
+546 SVQENGSHEELMK
-559 KKGIYYHLFE
+559 KKGRYYRLFE
-569 GQVKNNDEKQIAG
+569 EQVKKNDEKQITG

>member
-1 METKLRNI
+1 MEAKFRNI
-9 KKIVRHL
+9 REIVQHL
-16 KHPYRL
+16 RHPYRL
-22 FLYLAL
+22 FFYLAL
-28 LGIVYMTLDI
+28 LGIIYMVLDI
-38 VEPIL
+38 VEPVL
-43 AGYIMDAFLSDE
+43 AGHIMDALLSNE
-55 PKAEIWQL
+55 VKTEIWQL
-63 GLFWLAAFVLKYA
+63 GLLWLAIFILKYA

-88 MLSGMKNMQLS
+88 MLSGMKNIQLS
-99 IFRTILSAPL
+99 IFQTILSAPL
-109 SFFNELS
+109 AFFNQFS

-153 CCMFYLNVWLGIGAV
+153 SCMFYLNVWLGIGAV

-194 AVTAS
+194 AIASS

-208 LMIKAAG
+208 LIIKAAG

-221 QRFTECLKQY
+221 QRFQKCLKQY
-231 YATWNKRDKIN
+231 YGTWNKRDEIN

-265 LSMYYGNMT
+265 VSMYYGKMT

-297 LIPLFKIGEGAMERI
+297 LIPLFKIGEGAMERV
-312 DELRQRIPLRETF
+312 DELKRHIPERKTSDDEKGQMESRGKIELR
-325 AVETKQSE
+325 
-333 SNVEIE
+333 NVK
-339 MQDVMFSYNNQSI
+339 FSYNNHRI
-352 LKGVSMSFRPG
+352 LQGVSMSFKPG

-374 GKSTIVKILLGL
+374 GKSTIIKLLLGL
-386 YRVEKGKFLWNGI
+386 YQVEEGKILWNGN
-399 DVNRING
+399 DVNQING
-406 NTMRSLI
+406 QSMRSLI

-427 RENILYEAPEGMS
+427 RENILYEAPES
-440 EEDVHK
+440 VSDEDVSK
-446 VIARAGLKKLQERFE
+446 VIARTGIQEMQKRFE
-461 QQEEV
+461 QKEKAWN
-466 LGLETSVSG
+466 LEITVSG

-487 LKNGSVYIFDEA
+487 LKNGSIYIFDEA

-504 TETEKVIQQTL
+504 TETEKIVQQTL
-515 RDLSKTKAVIV
+515 RELSRTKVVII

-533 VRQADKIYVLDEG
+533 VRKADKIYVLDEG
-546 RVQEDGSHEELMK
+546 SVQENGSHEELMK
-559 KKGIYYHLFE
+559 KKGRYYRLFE
-569 GQVKNNDEKQIAG
+569 EQVKKNDEKQITG

>member
-1 METKLRNI
+1 MEAKFRNI
-9 KKIVRHL
+9 REIVQHL
-16 KHPYRL
+16 RHPYRL
-22 FLYLAL
+22 FFYLAL
-28 LGIVYMTLDI
+28 LGIIYMVLDI
-38 VEPIL
+38 VEPVL
-43 AGYIMDAFLSDE
+43 AGHIMDALLSNE
-55 PKAEIWQL
+55 VKTEIWQL
-63 GLFWLAAFVLKYA
+63 GLLWLAIFILKYA

-88 MLSGMKNMQLS
+88 MLSGMENIQLS
-99 IFRTILSAPL
+99 IFQTILSAPL
-109 SFFNELS
+109 AFFNQFS

-153 CCMFYLNVWLGIGAV
+153 SCMFYLNVWLGIGAV

-194 AVTAS
+194 AIASS

-208 LMIKAAG
+208 LIIKAAG

-221 QRFTECLKQY
+221 QRFQKCLKQY
-231 YATWNKRDKIN
+231 YGTWNKRDEIN

-265 LSMYYGNMT
+265 VSMYYGKMT

-297 LIPLFKIGEGAMERI
+297 LIPLFKIGEGAMERV
-312 DELRQRIPLRETF
+312 DELKRHIPERKTSDDE
-325 AVETKQSE
+325 KGQME
-333 SNVEIE
+333 SRGEIE
-339 MQDVMFSYNNQSI
+339 LQNVKFSYNNQRI
-352 LKGVSMSFRPG
+352 LQGVSMSFKPG

-374 GKSTIVKILLGL
+374 GKSTIIKLLLGL
-386 YRVEKGKFLWNGI
+386 YQVEEGKILWNGN
-399 DVNRING
+399 DVNQING
-406 NTMRSLI
+406 QSMKSLI

-427 RENILYEAPEGMS
+427 RENILYEAPES
-440 EEDVHK
+440 VSDEDVSK
-446 VIARAGLKKLQERFE
+446 VIARTGIQEMQKRFE
-461 QQEEV
+461 QKEKSWN
-466 LGLETSVSG
+466 LETTVSG

-487 LKNGSVYIFDEA
+487 LKNGSIYIFDEA

-504 TETEKVIQQTL
+504 TETEKIVQQTL
-515 RDLSKTKAVIV
+515 RELSRTKVVII

-533 VRQADKIYVLDEG
+533 VRKADKIYVLDEG
-546 RVQEDGSHEELMK
+546 SVQENGSHEELMK
-559 KKGIYYHLFE
+559 KKGRYYRLFE
-569 GQVKNNDEKQIAG
+569 EQVKKNDEKQITG

>member
-1 METKLRNI
+1 MEAKFRNI
-9 KKIVRHL
+9 RKIVQHL
-16 KHPYRL
+16 RHPYRL
-22 FLYLAL
+22 FFYLAL
-28 LGIVYMTLDI
+28 LGIIYMVLDI
-38 VEPIL
+38 VEPVL
-43 AGYIMDAFLSDE
+43 AGHIMDALLSNE
-55 PKAEIWQL
+55 VKTEIWQL
-63 GLFWLAAFVLKYA
+63 GLLWLAIFILKYA

-88 MLSGMKNMQLS
+88 MLSGMENIQLS
-99 IFRTILSAPL
+99 IFQTILSAPL
-109 SFFNELS
+109 AFFNQFS

-153 CCMFYLNVWLGIGAV
+153 SCMFYLNVWLAIGAV

-194 AVTAS
+194 AIASS

-208 LMIKAAG
+208 LIIKAAG
-215 KEKEES
+215 KEKEER
-221 QRFTECLKQY
+221 QRFQECLKQY
-231 YATWNKRDKIN
+231 YGTWNKRDEIN

-265 LSMYYGNMT
+265 VSMYYGKMT

-297 LIPLFKIGEGAMERI
+297 LIPLFKIGEGAMERV
-312 DELRQRIPLRETF
+312 DELKRHIPERKTSDDE
-325 AVETKQSE
+325 KGQME
-333 SNVEIE
+333 SRGKIELQNVK
-339 MQDVMFSYNNQSI
+339 FSYNNQRI
-352 LKGVSMSFRPG
+352 LQGVSMSFKPG

-374 GKSTIVKILLGL
+374 GKSTIIKLLLGL
-386 YRVEKGKFLWNGI
+386 YQVEEGKILWNGN
-399 DVNRING
+399 DVNQING
-406 NTMRSLI
+406 QSMRSLI

-427 RENILYEAPEGMS
+427 RENILYEAPES
-440 EEDVHK
+440 VSDEDVSK
-446 VIARAGLKKLQERFE
+446 VIARTGIQEMQKRFE
-461 QQEEV
+461 QKEKAWN
-466 LGLETSVSG
+466 LETTVSG

-487 LKNGSVYIFDEA
+487 LKNGSIYIFDEA

-504 TETEKVIQQTL
+504 TETEKIVQQTL
-515 RDLSKTKAVIV
+515 RELSRTKVVII

-533 VRQADKIYVLDEG
+533 VRKADKIYVLDEG
-546 RVQEDGSHEELMK
+546 SVQENGSHEELMK
-559 KKGIYYHLFE
+559 KKGRYYRLFE
-569 GQVKNNDEKQIAG
+569 EQVKKNDERQITG

>member
-1 METKLRNI
+1 MESKFRNI
-9 KKIVRHL
+9 REIVQHL
-16 KHPYRL
+16 RHPYRL
-22 FLYLAL
+22 FFYLAL
-28 LGIVYMTLDI
+28 LGIIYMGLDV
-38 VEPIL
+38 VEPVL
-43 AGYIMDAFLSDE
+43 AGHIMDALLSNE
-55 PKAEIWQL
+55 VKTEIWQL
-63 GLFWLAAFVLKYA
+63 GLLWLAIFILKYA

-88 MLSGMKNMQLS
+88 MLSGMENIQLS
-99 IFRTILSAPL
+99 IFQTILSAPL
-109 SFFNELS
+109 AFFNQFS

-153 CCMFYLNVWLGIGAV
+153 SCMFYLNVWLGIGAV

-194 AVTAS
+194 AIASS

-208 LMIKAAG
+208 LIIKAAG

-221 QRFTECLKQY
+221 QRFQKCLKQY
-231 YATWNKRDKIN
+231 YGTWNKRDEIN

-265 LSMYYGNMT
+265 VSMYYGKMT

-297 LIPLFKIGEGAMERI
+297 LIPLFKIGEGAMERV
-312 DELRQRIPLRETF
+312 DELKRHIPERKTSDDE
-325 AVETKQSE
+325 KGQME
-333 SNVEIE
+333 SRGKIELQNVK
-339 MQDVMFSYNNQSI
+339 FSYNNQRI
-352 LKGVSMSFRPG
+352 LQGVSMSFKPG

-374 GKSTIVKILLGL
+374 GKSTIIKLLLGL
-386 YRVEKGKFLWNGI
+386 YQVEEGKILWNGN
-399 DVNRING
+399 DVNQING
-406 NTMRSLI
+406 QSMRSLI

-427 RENILYEAPEGMS
+427 RENILYEAPES
-440 EEDVHK
+440 VSDEDVSK
-446 VIARAGLKKLQERFE
+446 VIARTGIQEMQKRFE
-461 QQEEV
+461 QKEKAWN
-466 LGLETSVSG
+466 LETTVSG

-487 LKNGSVYIFDEA
+487 LKNGSIYIFDEA

-504 TETEKVIQQTL
+504 TETEKIVQQTL
-515 RDLSKTKAVIV
+515 RELSRTKVVII

-533 VRQADKIYVLDEG
+533 VRKADKIYVLDEG
-546 RVQEDGSHEELMK
+546 SVQENGSHEELMK
-559 KKGIYYHLFE
+559 KKGRYYRLFE
-569 GQVKNNDEKQIAG
+569 EQLKKNDEKQITG

>member
-1 METKLRNI
+1 MESKFRNI
-9 KKIVRHL
+9 RKIVQHL
-16 KHPYRL
+16 RHPYRL
-22 FLYLAL
+22 FFYLAL
-28 LGIVYMTLDI
+28 LGIIYMVLDI
-38 VEPIL
+38 VEPVL
-43 AGYIMDAFLSDE
+43 AGHIMDALLSNE
-55 PKAEIWQL
+55 VKTEIWQL
-63 GLFWLAAFVLKYA
+63 GLLWLAIFILKYA

-88 MLSGMKNMQLS
+88 MLSGMENIQLS
-99 IFRTILSAPL
+99 IFQTILSAPL
-109 SFFNELS
+109 AFFNQFS

-153 CCMFYLNVWLGIGAV
+153 SCMFYLNVWLGIGAV

-194 AVTAS
+194 AIASS

-208 LMIKAAG
+208 LIIKAAG

-221 QRFTECLKQY
+221 QRFQKCLKQY
-231 YATWNKRDKIN
+231 YGTWNKRDEIN

-265 LSMYYGNMT
+265 VSMYYGEMT

-297 LIPLFKIGEGAMERI
+297 LIPLFKIGEGAMERV
-312 DELRQRIPLRETF
+312 DELKRHIPERKTSDDE
-325 AVETKQSE
+325 KGQME
-333 SNVEIE
+333 SRGEIE
-339 MQDVMFSYNNQSI
+339 LRNVKFSYNNQRI
-352 LKGVSMSFRPG
+352 LQGVSMSFKPG

-374 GKSTIVKILLGL
+374 GKSTIIKLLLGL
-386 YRVEKGKFLWNGI
+386 YQVEEGKILWNGN
-399 DVNRING
+399 DVNQING
-406 NTMRSLI
+406 QSMRSLI

-427 RENILYEAPEGMS
+427 RENILYEAPES
-440 EEDVHK
+440 VSDEDVSK
-446 VIARAGLKKLQERFE
+446 VIARTGIQEMQKRFE
-461 QQEEV
+461 QKEKASN
-466 LGLETSVSG
+466 LETTVSG

-487 LKNGSVYIFDEA
+487 LKNGSIYIFDEA

-504 TETEKVIQQTL
+504 TETEKIVQQTL
-515 RDLSKTKAVIV
+515 RELSRTKVVII

-533 VRQADKIYVLDEG
+533 VRKADKIYVLDEG
-546 RVQEDGSHEELMK
+546 SVQENGSHEELMK
-559 KKGIYYHLFE
+559 KKGRYYRLFE
-569 GQVKNNDEKQIAG
+569 EQVKKNDEKQITG

>member
-1 METKLRNI
+1 MEAKFRNI
-9 KKIVRHL
+9 WKIVQHL
-16 KHPYRL
+16 RHPYRL
-22 FLYLAL
+22 FFYLAL
-28 LGIVYMTLDI
+28 LGIIYMVLDI
-38 VEPIL
+38 VEPVL
-43 AGYIMDAFLSDE
+43 AGHIMDALLSNE
-55 PKAEIWQL
+55 VKTEIWQL
-63 GLFWLAAFVLKYA
+63 GLLWLAIFILKYA

-88 MLSGMKNMQLS
+88 MLSGMENIQLS
-99 IFRTILSAPL
+99 IFQTILSAPL
-109 SFFNELS
+109 AFFNQFS

-153 CCMFYLNVWLGIGAV
+153 SCMFYLNVWLGIGAV

-194 AVTAS
+194 AIASS

-208 LMIKAAG
+208 LIIKAAG
-215 KEKEES
+215 KEKEER
-221 QRFTECLKQY
+221 QRFQECLKQY
-231 YATWNKRDKIN
+231 YGTWNKRDEIN

-265 LSMYYGNMT
+265 VSMYYGKMT

-297 LIPLFKIGEGAMERI
+297 LIPLFKIGEGAMERV
-312 DELRQRIPLRETF
+312 DELKRHIPERKTSDDE
-325 AVETKQSE
+325 KGQME
-333 SNVEIE
+333 SRGEIE
-339 MQDVMFSYNNQSI
+339 LQNVKFSYNNQRI
-352 LKGVSMSFRPG
+352 LQGVSMSFKPG

-374 GKSTIVKILLGL
+374 GKSTIIKLLLGL
-386 YRVEKGKFLWNGI
+386 YQVEEGKILWNGN
-399 DVNRING
+399 DVNQING
-406 NTMRSLI
+406 QSMRSLI

-427 RENILYEAPEGMS
+427 RENILYEAPES
-440 EEDVHK
+440 VSDEDVSK
-446 VIARAGLKKLQERFE
+446 VIARTGIQEMQKRFE
-461 QQEEV
+461 QKEKAWN
-466 LGLETSVSG
+466 LETTVSG

-487 LKNGSVYIFDEA
+487 LKNGSIYIFDEA

-504 TETEKVIQQTL
+504 TETEKIVQQTL
-515 RDLSKTKAVIV
+515 RELSRTKVVII

-533 VRQADKIYVLDEG
+533 VRKADKIYVLDEG
-546 RVQEDGSHEELMK
+546 SVQENGSHEELMK
-559 KKGIYYHLFE
+559 KKGRYYRLFE
-569 GQVKNNDEKQIAG
+569 EQVKKNDEKQITG

>member
-1 METKLRNI
+1 MEAKFRNI
-9 KKIVRHL
+9 REIVQHL
-16 KHPYRL
+16 RHPYRL
-22 FLYLAL
+22 FFYLAL
-28 LGIVYMTLDI
+28 LGIIYMVLDI
-38 VEPIL
+38 VEPVL
-43 AGYIMDAFLSDE
+43 AGHIMDAFLSNE
-55 PKAEIWQL
+55 VKTEIWQL
-63 GLFWLAAFVLKYA
+63 GLLWLAIFILKYA

-88 MLSGMKNMQLS
+88 MLSGMKNIQLS
-99 IFRTILSAPL
+99 IFQTILSAPL
-109 SFFNELS
+109 AFFNQFS

-153 CCMFYLNVWLGIGAV
+153 SCMFYLNVWLGIGAV

-194 AVTAS
+194 AIASS

-208 LMIKAAG
+208 LIIKAAG

-221 QRFTECLKQY
+221 QRFQKCLKQY
-231 YATWNKRDKIN
+231 YGTWNKRDEIN

-265 LSMYYGNMT
+265 VSMYYGKMT

-297 LIPLFKIGEGAMERI
+297 LIPLFKIGEGAMERV
-312 DELRQRIPLRETF
+312 DELKRHIPERKTSDDEKRQM
-325 AVETKQSE
+325 E
-333 SNVEIE
+333 SRGEIE
-339 MQDVMFSYNNQSI
+339 LQNVKFSYNNQRI
-352 LKGVSMSFRPG
+352 LQGVSMSFKPG

-374 GKSTIVKILLGL
+374 GKSTIIKLLLGL
-386 YRVEKGKFLWNGI
+386 YQVEEGKILWNGN
-399 DVNRING
+399 DVNQING
-406 NTMRSLI
+406 QSMRSLI

-427 RENILYEAPEGMS
+427 RENILYEAPES
-440 EEDVHK
+440 VSDEDVSK
-446 VIARAGLKKLQERFE
+446 VIARTGIQEMQKRFE
-461 QQEEV
+461 QKEKAWN
-466 LGLETSVSG
+466 LETTVSG

-487 LKNGSVYIFDEA
+487 LKNGSIYIFDEA

-504 TETEKVIQQTL
+504 TETEKIVQQTL
-515 RDLSKTKAVIV
+515 RELSRTKVVII

-533 VRQADKIYVLDEG
+533 VRKADKIYVLDEG
-546 RVQEDGSHEELMK
+546 SVQENGSHEELMK
-559 KKGIYYHLFE
+559 KKGRYYRLFE
-569 GQVKNNDEKQIAG
+569 EQVKKNDEKQITG